1 MAVVPQDVY
10 VTANFKETE
19 LTAMR
24 VGQPVTIH
32 VDAYPDQ
39 KFDGKVQSIQQGTG
53 AHFSLLP
60 PENAT
65 GNYVKVVQRVP
76 VKITFDDT
84 TSDAYKRLSPGM
96 SVEPSVKIQVKLA
109 GRKRRTRK
117 VKMKTGTRMT
127 RTIAPALL
135 AALLAGGA
143 GGCMVGP
150 NYKPP
155 ALDAP
160 DGWAEP
166 FATPTA
172 TTRPFTPPS
181 RTIANAQPVVR
192 WWMTFKDDELDSL
205 VARAI
210 SQNLNLKQ
218 ATSRIREA
226 RAQRRVTAA
235 DLYPEVDAIGQYSHT
250 RVSQNGVTSQIGG
263 GQGSATGG
271 AGGGTGGMA
280 PPAAG
285 ANGGTAVPGAVLSE
299 FDLFQLGLNSASW
312 EIDVFGRVRRAIQS
326 ADASIQ
332 SSVEDRRGV
341 LLTLLGDVAT
351 NYIQLRGAQRR
362 LALALDN
369 LDVQQQT
376 LDLQRQ
382 RQRAG
387 TVTDLDVARAEAQ
400 VQTTAATVPPLQVTI
415 SQSIHQ
421 LGTLLGEQPETLYA
435 ELTEAQPIPP
445 VPDEVPIGLPSGL
458 LRRRPDIRMAERQLA
473 AATANVGVAVANL
486 FPQFSLTG
494 SLGLQS
500 VNTNNLL
507 NYGSRYYSVGPS
519 VSWPIF
525 DAGKLRAQVQVQN
538 ALQEQQLLGYQQTV
552 LTALRDVE
560 DALVAYAKQ
569 QARRES
575 LQSAVSANQRAVALS
590 QEQYKAGTVDFTTV
604 LDAQLNLFTSQD
616 ALASSETM
624 VSTNLVTLYRA
635 LGGGWEIELD
645 PYAPAD
651 TVAAARN

>member
-1 MAVVPQDVY
+1 
-10 VTANFKETE
+10 
-19 LTAMR
+19 
-24 VGQPVTIH
+24 
-32 VDAYPDQ
+32 
-39 KFDGKVQSIQQGTG
+39 
-53 AHFSLLP
+53 
-60 PENAT
+60 
-65 GNYVKVVQRVP
+65 
-76 VKITFDDT
+76 
-84 TSDAYKRLSPGM
+84 
-96 SVEPSVKIQVKLA
+96 
-109 GRKRRTRK
+109 
-117 VKMKTGTRMT
+117 MT

-143 GGCMVGP
+143 GGCLVGP

-155 ALDAP
+155 AVDAP

-166 FATPTA
+166 FATPAA

-181 RTIANAQPVVR
+181 QTIANAQPVVR
-192 WWMTFKDDELDSL
+192 WWMTFKDDELNSL
-205 VARAI
+205 VSRAI

-235 DLYPEVDAIGQYSHT
+235 DLFPEVDAIGEYSHT

-263 GQGSATGG
+263 GSAT
-271 AGGGTGGMA
+271 GGGTGGGGTGGGMGGMA
-280 PPAAG
+280 PPPAG
-285 ANGGTAVPGAVLSE
+285 SNGGAAVPGAALSE

-341 LLTLLGDVAT
+341 LLTLLSDVAT

-362 LALALDN
+362 LQLALDN
-369 LDVQQQT
+369 LNVQQQT

-435 ELTEAQPIPP
+435 ELTETQPIPP

-458 LRRRPDIRMAERQLA
+458 LRRRPDVRMAERQLA

-507 NYGSRYYSVGPS
+507 NYGSRYYSIGPS

-560 DALVAYAKQ
+560 DALVGYAKQ

-575 LQSAVSANQRAVALS
+575 LQSAVAANRRAVALS

-635 LGGGWEIELD
+635 LGGGWEIEVD